1 LVAFHELGDVACHE
15 LFVFGAAL
23 AGGGSEGDW
32 STVHVHF
39 AVADFVEPGPGES
52 GSASREGGRDS
63 EGVDIRIYLS
73 GASIVIARYAFSR
86 ATALDGVDDFPYA
99 VLGWGRVVRNGELT
113 GASTMHRAS
122 HEGYGLF

>member
-15 LFVFGAAL
+15 LFVLGAAL
-23 AGGGSEGDW
+23 ASGGSEGDW

-39 AVADFVEPGPGES
+39 TVADFVEPGPGERS
-52 GSASREGGRDS
+52 GASGEGGRNS
-63 EGVDIRIYLS
+63 EGVGIGIYLS

-86 ATALDGVDDFPYA
+86 ATTLDGVDDLPYA
-99 VLGWGRVVRNGELT
+99 VLGWGCIVRNGELT